1 MTVAQ
6 ALPVSAPAAFADV
19 APLRTH
25 FYTVALRAPAGD
37 ALPANVDMRLLT
49 DGMMQRI
56 RAHAQEKLVDGIV
69 RLTADGQSLAQR
81 GIFFMQA
88 PARFAEEIRNLDG
101 IKSVDMPLKPQRH
114 PRRSR

>member
-1 MTVAQ
+1 MTVATMT
-6 ALPVSAPAAFADV
+6 AAPATPAFADT
-19 APLRTH
+19 PSLRTH
-25 FYTVALRAPAGD
+25 FYTVALRTPDGRD
-37 ALPANVDMRLLT
+37 LPANVDMRLLT

-56 RAHAQEKLVDGIV
+56 RQHAQDKLIDGIV
-69 RLTADGQSLAQR
+69 RLTADGQSLAER

-88 PARFAEEIRNLDG
+88 PARFAEEIRNIDG